1 MSGTTIKSQV
11 ENFLPLLSTKQ
22 QSFVLEMIKSL
33 LNIDSDKQR
42 VSKKQYNKELKAAVA
57 RIESGKGLTE
67 QEVENELS
75 KW

>member
-22 QSFVLEMIKSL
+22 QSLVLEMIKSL

-42 VSKKQYNKELKAAVA
+42 VSKKQYNKELEAAVD

-67 QEVENELS
+67 HEAENELS